1 MHRRGPR
8 ARAIGNR
15 KTSLFIRLIMIHRWP
30 WRSIVRCIFT
40 VAIIFQLM
48 QVHAAYAQEVVV
60 NLNVQEKTLTLSALR
75 AIFSM
80 RLRTWPDGSSIKVF
94 VLSDDSPLHGKF
106 SKNVLSVF
114 PYQLRRTW
122 NRLVY
127 SGTGQA
133 PIQIESIKEMA
144 EQVASTPGAIG
155 YLPEG
160 KVSRRVRK
168 IQVIQAEW

>member
-1 MHRRGPR
+1 M
-8 ARAIGNR
+8 
-15 KTSLFIRLIMIHRWP
+15 
-30 WRSIVRCIFT
+30 
-40 VAIIFQLM
+40 AIIFQLA
-48 QVHAAYAQEVVV
+48 QAHTACAQEVVV
-60 NLNVQEKTLTLSALR
+60 NPSVQERALTRGALR

-94 VLSDDSPLHGKF
+94 VLGDNSPLHVKF
-106 SKNVLSVF
+106 SKNILNVF

-133 PIQIESIKEMA
+133 PIQVESIKEIV

-160 KVSRRVRK
+160 KVMNPRVRK
-168 IQVIQAEW
+168 VQVIQADW